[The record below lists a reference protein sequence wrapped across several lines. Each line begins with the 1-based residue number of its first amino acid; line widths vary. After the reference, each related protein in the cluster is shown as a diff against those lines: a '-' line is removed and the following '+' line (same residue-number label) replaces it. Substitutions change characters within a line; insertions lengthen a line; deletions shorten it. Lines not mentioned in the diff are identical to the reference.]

1 MATEV
6 NETETTALAKVLTD
20 SKLELTEAEEIKQSY
35 LPYFEQM
42 AVIKQEA
49 SKINF
54 DNPTELDEQIAR
66 NLRLRTVKIRT
77 GSMAVKEERKRIH
90 MLKANVEQSAWNL
103 IKTTCELDEE
113 LFLQIEKKREIA
125 EKARLEARKA
135 DRINKL
141 LPFNVDV
148 QFIDLLNMPDDAFDK
163 LLAQSELAFEQERA
177 ELLKAEQERIERE
190 RIAEEKRLEMIAE
203 NKRLREEA
211 ELKEKAAKER
221 DELQSNRLKLLLPV
235 TTSQTDDGSVNM
247 ASLYELTNHE
257 FHSVL
262 TKRTNEVKKLEQEKA
277 EAKAKADAE
286 QKKMREEAQAKI
298 EAERKER
305 ERVEAELKAKQ
316 EEEARIKREAEERE
330 QAELAKGDSDKVKDL
345 ISDLESLKTKYVFKS
360 AKSAKAYAEVGMLLD
375 KVIAHINK

>member
-1 MATEV
+1 MNT
-6 NETETTALAKVLTD
+6 TETKEVEATALAKVLTD

-54 DNPTELDEQIAR
+54 DNPTELDETIAR

-125 EKARLEARKA
+125 EKARLEARKT
-135 DRINKL
+135 DRLNKL
-141 LPFNVDV
+141 APFNVDV
-148 QFIDLLNMPDDAFDK
+148 QFIDLLNMPDDGFDK
-163 LLAQSELAFEQERA
+163 LLAQSELAFEQAKA
-177 ELLKAEQERIERE
+177 ELLKAEKERIERE
-190 RIAEEKRLEMIAE
+190 RVAEEKRLEMIAE

-211 ELKEKAAKER
+211 EAKEEQLAKER
-221 DELQSNRLKLLLPV
+221 AKAE
-235 TTSQTDDGSVNM
+235 
-247 ASLYELTNHE
+247 AE
-257 FHSVL
+257 
-262 TKRTNEVKKLEQEKA
+262 KKAAEQEAKRIADETAKREA

-286 QKKMREEAQAKI
+286 QKKMREEAQKKI

-305 ERVEAELKAKQ
+305 ERIEQELADKKEQEAKRLEVEKAAEEKRLRLIEEAKEAELSKGD
-316 EEEARIKREAEERE
+316 AEKI
-330 QAELAKGDSDKVKDL
+330 ADLAKDL
-345 ISDLESLKTKYVFKS
+345 TDLKTKYVFKS
-360 AKSAKAYAEVGMLLD
+360 AKSAKTYAEVGLLLD
-375 KVIAHINK
+375 KIINHLNK